1 VRCPSQTQQQRFF
14 YITPFIVFDY
24 SLSLSKPKTI
34 TVFILLLCAEGFLK
48 LSLEMDETVLD
59 DIIRKLVSAKNGRTT
74 KQVHLTEADIRQLCS
89 SAKEIFLSQPNLL
102 ELEAPIKICGN
113 FFFLIRFLFSF
124 LQLFLLIII
133 IHCL

>member
-1 VRCPSQTQQQRFF
+1 VPLPNTTT
-14 YITPFIVFDY
+14 TPVNSILLYNSVY
-24 SLSLSKPKTI
+24 RSRLLSLSLSLSLN
-34 TVFILLLCAEGFLK
+34 VNDNRFYFVAVCEGFLK

-102 ELEAPIKICGN
+102 ELEAPIKICGK
-113 FFFLIRFLFSF
+113 FLFSF
-124 LQLFLLIII
+124 HFFN
-133 IHCL
+133 

>member
-1 VRCPSQTQQQRFF
+1 VPLPNTTTTTVNSILLYNSVYRSRLL
-14 YITPFIVFDY
+14 
-24 SLSLSKPKTI
+24 SLSLSLN
-34 TVFILLLCAEGFLK
+34 VNDNRFYFVAVCEGFLK

-102 ELEAPIKICGN
+102 ELEAPIKICGK
-113 FFFLIRFLFSF
+113 FLFSF
-124 LQLFLLIII
+124 HFFNLL
-133 IHCL
+133 